1 MNLGAIKRCCMA
13 RRAAIVMNAANGE
26 QWISDG
32 FNAWPVDGLRVDAGA
47 VVSLFN
53 LTIKQQDKVII
64 REMDT
69 DDPRFTIYE
78 TEGEE
83 LAKEIGAAVYM
94 DSLLVGLESRR
105 GVLWI
110 PYDAIKHI
118 KEDGRWYGVRWR
130 DGRAM
135 VAVYGDMFAA
145 ALVLPVTNMAAGYMQ
160 AKAARMA
167 AAPYLWPDEKAAAA
181 EAEAAAEAMLK
192 EMGGGADG

>member
-13 RRAAIVMNAANGE
+13 RRVAIVMNAENGE

-32 FNAWPVDGLRVDAGA
+32 SNAWPVDGLRVDAGA

-53 LTIKQQDKVII
+53 LTIKQQDKTII

-78 TEGEE
+78 TPGEE
-83 LAKEIGAAVYM
+83 MAREIGLMEYM
-94 DSLLVGLESRR
+94 DSLLLGLESSR

-110 PYDAIKHI
+110 PYDAIRHI

-145 ALVLPVTNMAAGYMQ
+145 ALVLPVMNHAAEYMQ

-167 AAPYLWPDEKAAAA
+167 AAPYKWPDEKAAAA

-192 EMGGGADG
+192 EMGGG